1 MIDKQVKICIVGCG
15 NMGLIYAQL
24 LLKSGK
30 INPKSLVLIAKDE
43 IQQIKLKKDYF
54 VTIELVSTS
63 IVESA
68 DVLLLAIKPQDF
80 NNLGK
85 ELEGRIKSDALV
97 ISIMAGINVKTLQKS
112 LNHEFII
119 RAMPNA
125 PALYGKGITVYY
137 SSNAFSTREMEF
149 GEFVLNLTGK
159 TIKTD
164 KEELLDSVTAISGS
178 GPAYF
183 FYLTLQMKNA
193 AINLGMDAEMAE
205 ILVRETLIGSAEMA
219 ANNSIMMSELINT
232 IASKGGT
239 TEAALNYFNFVELDQ
254 IILSALEKAT
264 LRSKELAQKKD

>member
-1 MIDKQVKICIVGCG
+1 MIDKQVKICIIGCG

-30 INPKSLVLIAKDE
+30 INPKSLVLIAKNE
-43 IQQIKLKKDYF
+43 IQQNELKKDYF
-54 VTIELVSTS
+54 VSIELVSAP

-68 DVLLLAIKPQDF
+68 DVILLAIKPQDF
-80 NNLGK
+80 EDLNK
-85 ELEGRIKSDALV
+85 ELQGRIKLDALV
-97 ISIMAGINVKTLQKS
+97 ISIMAGINVQTLQKS
-112 LNHEFII
+112 LKHEFIM

-125 PALYGKGITVYY
+125 PALYGKGITVFY
-137 SSNAFSTREMEF
+137 SSNTFSTRQLEF

-164 KEELLDSVTAISGS
+164 REELLDSVTAISGS

-193 AINLGMDAEMAE
+193 AKNLGMDEEMAE
-205 ILVRETLIGSAEMA
+205 ILVRETLIGSAEMV
-219 ANNSIMMSELINT
+219 ANNQKMMSELIST

-239 TEAALNYFNFVELDQ
+239 TEAALNYFNSAGMEE
-254 IILSALEKAT
+254 IILNGLEKAT
-264 LRSKELAQKKD
+264 LRSKRLAQKEY